1 MVKLIVLFLL
11 FVASGAIST
20 LTHFI
25 ELQED
30 CGRSLFTQFE

>member
-1 MVKLIVLFLL
+1 MIVLFMFLG
-11 FVASGAIST
+11 VQPTST

-30 CGRSLFTQFE
+30 CGRSLFTQVR